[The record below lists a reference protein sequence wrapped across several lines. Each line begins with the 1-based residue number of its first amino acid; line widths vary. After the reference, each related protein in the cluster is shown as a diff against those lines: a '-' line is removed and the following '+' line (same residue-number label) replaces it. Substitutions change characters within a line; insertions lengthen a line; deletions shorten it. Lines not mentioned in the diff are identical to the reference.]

1 MLPFTLQFVI
11 AMIASAINERM
22 RRKLDYA
29 LEENRILK
37 EALRAATGKE
47 RIAFTPAQRRRLAL
61 AGKELTPKER
71 RQCCQIVKPATL
83 PEVSPRESKKVQDAL

>member
-11 AMIASAINERM
+11 AMIASAISERM
-22 RRKLDYA
+22 GRKLDYA

-47 RIAFTPAQRRRLAL
+47 RIAFTP
-61 AGKELTPKER
+61 
-71 RQCCQIVKPATL
+71 
-83 PEVSPRESKKVQDAL
+83 